1 MLQQTNAFVVPL
13 HVQVTI
19 GDQEEKKDE
28 GEGGEKLSYPPVPAG
43 TPPKAWEELQC
54 FRMDLSKSQ
63 SHVSF
68 YTGTCIS

>member
-13 HVQVTI
+13 HVQVAI
-19 GDQEEKKDE
+19 GDQEEKKDG
-28 GEGGEKLSYPPVPAG
+28 GEGGEKLPYPPVPAG

-68 YTGTCIS
+68 YTGIS